1 MRQLKAT
8 EICCCEVMNTFM
20 SLPTGEILF
29 IGENLV
35 KVNVRKLSER
45 NDKRRLVYATCGFY
59 GCLDVNIP
67 EVLE

>member
-1 MRQLKAT
+1 
-8 EICCCEVMNTFM
+8 MNTFM